1 MAQYVYPAVFH
12 PDEKE
17 GGFFIT
23 FPDLPGCMTEG
34 SDMKEA
40 LFMAQDALEMWLA
53 GAEDHKE
60 LIPAPADRPDVQPP
74 AFINLILANTDAWR
88 KKNDSRA
95 VKKTLSIPNWLNTL
109 AEDAGVN
116 FSQILQD
123 ALKERLHIS

>member
-1 MAQYVYPAVFH
+1 MGQYVYPAVFH

-17 GGFFIT
+17 GGYFVS

-34 SDMKEA
+34 NDLADA
-40 LFMAQDALEMWLA
+40 LYMAQDASEMWLA
-53 GAEDHKE
+53 FTEDQKQAIPE
-60 LIPAPADRPDVQPP
+60 PSPAPHVESPDFASLIRAD
-74 AFINLILANTDAWR
+74 TDAWR

-95 VKKTLSIPNWLNTL
+95 VKKTLSIPNWLNTR
-109 AEDAGVN
+109 AEEAGVN

>member
-17 GGFFIT
+17 GGYFVD

-34 SDMKEA
+34 NDMKEA

-53 GAEDHKE
+53 GAEDHKD
-60 LIPAPADRPDVQPP
+60 PSPSPSAPPEVHTPEFVNFVRAD
-74 AFINLILANTDAWR
+74 TTAWR
-88 KKNDSRA
+88 KRNDSRA
-95 VKKTLSIPNWLNTL
+95 VKKTLSIPNWLNTM
-109 AEDAGVN
+109 AEEAGVN

>member
-12 PDEKE
+12 PLDD
-17 GGFFIT
+17 GGFFIS

-34 SDMKEA
+34 NDIAEA

-53 GAEDHKE
+53 GAEDHKDP
-60 LIPAPADRPDVQPP
+60 IPAPSAPPEVQSPE
-74 AFINLILANTDAWR
+74 FVNLIMADTTAWR
-88 KKNDSRA
+88 KKYDSKA
-95 VKKTLSIPNWLNTL
+95 VKKTLSIPNWLNTK
-109 AEDAGVN
+109 AEEAGVN

>member
-40 LFMAQDALEMWLA
+40 LFMARDALEMWLA

-60 LIPAPADRPDVQPP
+60 SVPTPSDRPNVQSPS
-74 AFINLILANTDAWR
+74 FINLILADTDAWR
-88 KKNDSRA
+88 KKNDSKA
-95 VKKTLSIPNWLNTL
+95 VKKTLSIPNWLNTM
-109 AEDAGVN
+109 AEEAGVN

-123 ALKERLHIS
+123 ALKERLNIS